1 MKKLL
6 VVMSLVLASFIVV
19 GCTSSVDDSITKIG
33 FVTDRAGLGDL
44 AFNDAVY
51 SGAVRGTTEFGY
63 ELLVIESRDIA
74 DYENNIRSLIN
85 DGAQA
90 VIIAAVAMSD
100 VVRQLA
106 PEYPEIKFLVFD
118 INIDDMENVSASL
131 FREQEAAFLLGAF
144 AGLVTKTDRVG
155 YVGGVES
162 TLSERAKNGFEAGFR
177 TTNSKG
183 QVLGV
188 YAGTFGD
195 PGLGKEIADGLYA
208 QGADYVA
215 TFAGAVNL
223 GVFQSATAQGEG
235 YWALGAALGQFELNP
250 DKIIASQVKTIDIA
264 VYTVIKELSEG
275 NFKAGLRSAGI
286 LEGGVDILYNPN
298 NNLVDSI
305 ASQAVYNEI
314 SRLRD
319 LVIKGEINI
328 PITKDQLAAFQP

>member
-1 MKKLL
+1 
-6 VVMSLVLASFIVV
+6 
-19 GCTSSVDDSITKIG
+19 
-33 FVTDRAGLGDL
+33 
-44 AFNDAVY
+44 
-51 SGAVRGTTEFGY
+51 
-63 ELLVIESRDIA
+63 
-74 DYENNIRSLIN
+74 
-85 DGAQA
+85 
-90 VIIAAVAMSD
+90 
-100 VVRQLA
+100 
-106 PEYPEIKFLVFD
+106 
-118 INIDDMENVSASL
+118 
-131 FREQEAAFLLGAF
+131 
-144 AGLVTKTDRVG
+144 
-155 YVGGVES
+155 
-162 TLSERAKNGFEAGFR
+162 
-177 TTNSKG
+177 
-183 QVLGV
+183 LGV

-235 YWALGAALGQFELNP
+235 YWALGAALGQFGLNP